1 MKDQKLFKD
10 LRRHVK
16 IELAKR
22 DKTQSQL
29 ANELGVSRQYL
40 NNMYLGKVSTFN
52 QTRERLLTA
61 LEKIS

>member
-1 MKDQKLFKD
+1 MKQEKLFKD

-29 ANELGVSRQYL
+29 ADNLGVSRQYL
-40 NNMYLGKVSTFN
+40 NNMYLGKAGTFE
-52 QTRERLLTA
+52 QVREKLLTA
-61 LEKIS
+61 LELI